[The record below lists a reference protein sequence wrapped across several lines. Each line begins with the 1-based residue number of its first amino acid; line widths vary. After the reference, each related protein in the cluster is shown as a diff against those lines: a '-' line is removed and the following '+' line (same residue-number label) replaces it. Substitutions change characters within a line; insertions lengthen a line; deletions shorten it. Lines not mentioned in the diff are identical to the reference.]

1 MNDNKDEAN
10 KTSTTDEMLEKT
22 KQQAREAFKVTQAQ
36 TEEAARQLGS
46 FLKIGARRLKK
57 AADAAAD
64 AIRDDINKRPEG

>member
-1 MNDNKDEAN
+1 MNEQKDDTTKSSA
-10 KTSTTDEMLEKT
+10 TDEMLEKT
-22 KQQAREAFKVTQAQ
+22 RQQAKEAFKITQRQ

-64 AIRDDINKRPEG
+64 AIRDDINKRPDG